1 MSVSGAG
8 GPDALPS
15 FRYHPDP
22 VATGSVERRPVSC
35 RSCGQEREWAYA
47 AAPYAVEDLHDALC
61 PWCVAD
67 GSAAAT
73 FGASFTDLGGHDV
86 PDGLPHHVIDEIVHR
101 TPGFSAWQQERWLF
115 HCDDGCAFLGAVGWD
130 ELSEHPDAVAAVLLQ
145 VTGWGLAGEDAE
157 AFVGSLD
164 TDGASTAY
172 LFRCLH
178 CGAHLA
184 YADAD

>member
-1 MSVSGAG
+1 VTDE
-8 GPDALPS
+8 PFPT

-22 VATGSVERRPVSC
+22 VATGAFERQPGPC
-35 RSCGQEREWAYA
+35 RACGQARGWVYVV
-47 AAPYAVEDLHDALC
+47 APYAEENLRDALC

-73 FGASFTDLGGHDV
+73 FAASFTDLDPGDV
-86 PDGLPHHVIDEIVHR
+86 PDGISPSVLDEVVHR

-115 HCDDGCAFLGAVGWD
+115 HCGDAAAFLGPAGWD
-130 ELSEHPDAVAAVLLQ
+130 ELAPHADAVAQ
-145 VTGWGLAGEDAE
+145 VTAQAAGWGLEGDDAA

-164 TDGASTAY
+164 VDGSSTAY
-172 LFRCLH
+172 LFRCLG
-178 CGAHLA
+178 CGTHLA

>member
-1 MSVSGAG
+1 MSRAEGAE
-8 GPDALPS
+8 ALPA

-22 VATGSVERRPVSC
+22 VATGAVERRRVTC
-35 RSCGQEREWAYA
+35 RCCGRDRGWVYA
-47 AAPYAVEDLHDALC
+47 VAPYAVDDLRDALC

-73 FGASFTDLGGHDV
+73 FDACFTDLGEADV
-86 PDGLPHHVIDEIVHR
+86 PDGLPGEVIDQITHR

-115 HCDDGCAFLGAVGWD
+115 HCGDGCAFLGAVGWD
-130 ELSEHPDAVAAVLLQ
+130 ELARHPDAVATVAAQ
-145 VTGWGLAGEDAE
+145 VAGWGLTGRDAD
-157 AFVGSLD
+157 AFLGSLD
-164 TDGASTAY
+164 ADGASTAY

-178 CGAHLA
+178 CGTHLA